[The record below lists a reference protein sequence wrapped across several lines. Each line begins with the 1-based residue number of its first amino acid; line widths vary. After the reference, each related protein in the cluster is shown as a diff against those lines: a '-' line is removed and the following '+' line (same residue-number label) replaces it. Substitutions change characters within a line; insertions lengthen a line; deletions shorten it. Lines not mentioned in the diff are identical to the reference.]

1 VTKRSH
7 VKRRPTS
14 RWDGFRS
21 ATNGKKTL
29 VGQTVGD
36 YVLER
41 LSEWGVRRVF
51 GYPGDGINGVVLA
64 FADRDDMEFVQARHE
79 EMCAFMACAHAKFT
93 GELGVCLATSGPG
106 AIHLLNGL
114 YDAKLDRQP
123 VLAIVGQQ
131 ARTSLGSEYQQEV
144 DLKTLF
150 DDVCAFVE
158 TAVDPAQVR
167 HLLDRAARTALARRA
182 PTAVVFPTDVQ
193 AEDAVEQPPH
203 EHGTAH
209 SSVGWSPPRVVPVDE
224 DLRRAADV
232 LNAGE
237 RVAILVGQG
246 AAAAV
251 DEVIEAA
258 DVLGAGV
265 AKALLG
271 KATLPDELPFVTG
284 PIGLLGTK
292 PSWDLMQGCDTL
304 LIVGS
309 SFPYS
314 EFLPEEGQARGV
326 QIDLDP
332 TMIGLRYPTEVNLVG
347 DTAETLRAL
356 IPLLERKAERAW
368 LEEVE
373 QWVAEWW
380 EIVKARA
387 MNPADPIN
395 PQRVFWELSSRL
407 PDDAILCADSGSGTN
422 WYARDLKLR
431 RGMLASLSSTLAS
444 MGSAVPYAIAAKF
457 AYPARMVFALA
468 GDGAMQMNG
477 LAELITVAKYWER
490 WSDPRLAVLV
500 LNNRDLNMVTWE
512 HRAMEGSPK
521 FAASQ
526 DLPDVAYA
534 DFARSLGLAGR
545 RVDREEDVGP
555 AWDEA
560 LAADRPFVID
570 AVVDPDVPPLP
581 PHISFEQARSMTSAL
596 LKGDP
601 DLRGV
606 IRQSFLEKL
615 REYVR

>member
-1 VTKRSH
+1 M
-7 VKRRPTS
+7 
-14 RWDGFRS
+14 
-21 ATNGKKTL
+21 AM
-29 VGQTVGD
+29 TVGEF
-36 YVLER
+36 VLER
-41 LSEWGVRRVF
+41 LSQWGVRRVF

-64 FADRDDMEFVQARHE
+64 FDRRDDVEFVQARHE

-93 GELGVCLATSGPG
+93 GDVGVCMATSGPG

-123 VLAIVGQQ
+123 VVAIVGQQ
-131 ARTSLGSEYQQEV
+131 ARTALGSEYQQEV

-158 TAVDPAQVR
+158 TAVEPAQVR
-167 HLLDRAARTALARRA
+167 HLVDRAMRIALARRA
-182 PTAVVFPTDVQ
+182 PTALVLPTDVQ
-193 AEDAVEQPPH
+193 EEAAVEEPPH

-209 SSVGWSPPRVVPVDE
+209 SAVGWSPPRVVPRDD

-237 RVAILVGQG
+237 RVAILIGQG
-246 AAAAV
+246 AMGAAH
-251 DEVIEAA
+251 EVIETAEL
-258 DVLGAGV
+258 LGAGI

-271 KATLPDELPFVTG
+271 KTALPDELPFVTG
-284 PIGLLGTK
+284 SIGLLGTA

-304 LIVGS
+304 LVVGS

-326 QIDLDP
+326 QVDLDG
-332 TMIGLRYPTEVNLVG
+332 TMLGLRYPMEVNLVG
-347 DTAETLRAL
+347 DAEETLRAL
-356 IPLLERKAERAW
+356 LPLLERKRDRSWREGIERG
-368 LEEVE
+368 
-373 QWVAEWW
+373 VAEWW
-380 EIVKARA
+380 EVLEARA
-387 MNPADPIN
+387 LNPADPIN
-395 PQRVFWELSSRL
+395 PQRVFWELSARL
-407 PDDAILCADSGSGTN
+407 PDGCIVCADSGSGTN

-431 RGMLASLSSTLAS
+431 RGMMASLSSTLAS

-457 AYPARMVFALA
+457 AHPERMVFALA

-500 LNNRDLNMVTWE
+500 LNNRDLNQVTWE

-526 DLPDVAYA
+526 DLPDVRYA
-534 DFARSLGLAGR
+534 DFAQSLGLGGR
-545 RVDREEDVGP
+545 RVDDPDDVGP

-570 AVVDPDVPPLP
+570 AVVDPNVPPLP
-581 PHISFEQARSMTSAL
+581 PHITFDQAKSITKAL

-601 DLRGV
+601 NAGGV
-606 IRQSFLEKL
+606 LRQSFLDKL
-615 REYVR
+615 RDYVR